1 MTIEE
6 IIEQSGAQISSLAVF
21 MGFRVAAEEA
31 REEYGEPQDYP
42 EPLKK
47 FLDRGVEIAEQFIN
61 KLGVE

>member
-6 IIEQSGAQISSLAVF
+6 IIEQSTPQVAALAAYL
-21 MGFRVAAEEA
+21 GFRVAAEEA
-31 REEYGEPQDYP
+31 REEYGEPEDYP

-47 FLDRGVEIAEQFIN
+47 FLDRGVEVAEQFIN